1 MKGRKS
7 EAWIL
12 LVAICLFSGVLGV
25 AQQLY
30 AYPMYLTEYNNTFG
44 TSESC
49 SLCHATNPPSKQLTP
64 TGTKFKNGGFN
75 VCSIAPTPGPCPPP
89 PPQSDTTPPTVTSFN
104 IPPTSNSLAVSIA
117 SFSASDNIGVTGYAI
132 TESGTPPAVSDS
144 GWKTSAPSQ
153 YQFGTEG
160 KKTLYAWAKDAAGN
174 VSSSLSATTTISLTA
189 PPPPPPSPPQGDE
202 PDLTDWVGKWFRV
215 TEKAKGYRY
224 ARPQLS
230 KTSAGH
236 TGYLKFWEWDPLN
249 SVLKGD
255 RYEQDAQSG
264 QWVSE
269 PFDLHYLAGSDI
281 DFLCWS
287 EVSGNM
293 TVLFTARVQGKKKGD
308 MLQRASLK
316 SMGGYYMEKSAGD
329 VSPEYWTGGLSVT
342 GTLVPA
348 SSVPVPEGVLAH

>member
-1 MKGRKS
+1 MKGRNS
-7 EAWIL
+7 GAWIFLATMFL
-12 LVAICLFSGVLGV
+12 LSGVFCAG
-25 AQQLY
+25 QQLY

-49 SLCHATNPPSKQLTP
+49 SLCHATNPPSKQLTA
-64 TGTKFKNGGFN
+64 TGTKFKNSGFN

-89 PPQSDTTPPTVTSFN
+89 PPQSDTTPPTVTSFS
-104 IPPTSNSLAVSIA
+104 IPPNSNSLAVSIT
-117 SFSASDNIGVTGYAI
+117 SFSASDNIGVTGYAL
-132 TESGTPPAVSDS
+132 TESATSPAVSDS
-144 GWKTSAPSQ
+144 SWKTSAPAE
-153 YQFGTEG
+153 YTFTTEG
-160 KKTLYAWAKDAAGN
+160 TKTLYAWAKDAAGN
-174 VSSSLSATTTISLTA
+174 VSSNLSATTTISMATPPA
-189 PPPPPPSPPQGDE
+189 PPPGDG
-202 PDLTDWVGKWFRV
+202 PDLTAWVGRWFRV
-215 TEKAKGYRY
+215 TERAKGYRY
-224 ARPQLS
+224 SKPQLS

-255 RYEQDAQSG
+255 RYEQDAQTG
-264 QWVSE
+264 QWVRE
-269 PFDLHYLAGSDI
+269 PFDLHYLAGSDT

-287 EVSGNM
+287 EVTGDM

-329 VSPEYWTGGLSVT
+329 ASPEYWTGGLSVT